1 MDSGDN
7 FDFFCIRILVICRD
21 ILYVWTLVIC
31 HDIFIIWTIQVYVFF
46 FFNMYE
52 SMYVTIY
59 DHNHHSI
66 FEGGFQFSGFLSPR
80 SCVPSPS
87 ETTSSSQPYRRF
99 AFYLVSVYSSLS
111 IDQASGIPLFQIFQ
125 HQCQSVSLQYKTM
138 KRHTLEPVTQ
148 NHSYSINAN
157 CKYYWAI

>member
-7 FDFFCIRILVICRD
+7 LDFFCIRILVISRD
-21 ILYVWTLVIC
+21 ILYV
-31 HDIFIIWTIQVYVFF
+31 WTIQVYVFF

-59 DHNHHSI
+59 DHNHHLI
-66 FEGGFQFSGFLSPR
+66 FEGGFQFSGFSSPR
-80 SCVPSPS
+80 SCAPSPS
-87 ETTSSSQPYRRF
+87 ETISSLQPYRRF
-99 AFYLVSVYSSLS
+99 AFYLVPVYSSLS